1 MLNIPFA
8 AFPYPHDNQGIYK
21 KHTSMLN
28 NQETSSLELKKKN
41 LIPDS
46 RFYYLVTHKRK
57 N

>member
-28 NQETSSLELKKKN
+28 NQETSSLEFKKKN